1 MHRIPVHQIMTT
13 DVITIHPEA
22 AVNEAAAIMRDLE
35 LRRMPVIDE
44 QAQLIGIVTD
54 SDLREAE
61 SVAQASNSFDPNA
74 EAAWLTVAD
83 VMSRDVV
90 TICPDATVGQLA
102 RLLMQH
108 KIGGVPVVE
117 RDDSAT
123 LPPRLVGII
132 TETDIFRMIAEAW
145 EKGNQG
151 LGD

>member
-61 SVAQASNSFDPNA
+61 QDPARSQDPDRPPKPTNSRSSSSPC
-74 EAAWLTVAD
+74 T
-83 VMSRDVV
+83 S
-90 TICPDATVGQLA
+90 
-102 RLLMQH
+102 
-108 KIGGVPVVE
+108 
-117 RDDSAT
+117 
-123 LPPRLVGII
+123 
-132 TETDIFRMIAEAW
+132 
-145 EKGNQG
+145 
-151 LGD
+151 